1 MKIRDLMTRET
12 RSCAPGT
19 TLSAAGKIMAEE
31 RCGILPVV
39 DEGRHLLGV
48 ITDRDICL
56 AVTASDQRPS
66 AIQVRQVMSPE
77 VYTCGP
83 ADELVE
89 ALETMRRRELR
100 RLPVIDEKRRLIGL
114 LSLEDMVLAGK
125 AERGQE
131 LPRSFYDDVVQT
143 LKAVCS
149 HRTPAV
155 QAYG

>member
-1 MKIRDLMTRET
+1 MQVRDMMKRET
-12 RSCAPGT
+12 KTCGPGT
-19 TLSAAGKIMAEE
+19 TLSSAGKIMAEE
-31 RCGILPVV
+31 RCGMLPVTG
-39 DEGRHLLGV
+39 EGRLLLGV

-83 ADELVE
+83 ADELLD

-100 RLPVIDEKRRLIGL
+100 RLPVIDEQRRLIGL
-114 LSLEDMVLAGK
+114 LSLEDVVLAGK
-125 AERGQE
+125 AEHGQE

-143 LKAVCS
+143 LKAICS

-155 QAYG
+155 PVYG